1 MREKKIGGNKR
12 LNKTTILYVRMRTI
26 VETSLLR
33 ISFIIIKYCI
43 FLLIFTR
50 NIIIDTHTISK
61 YLQLNLSFSRSRT
74 RGSAGSARFR
84 GRLYFFF
91 NDVDFTSVFV
101 VLFLV

>member
-1 MREKKIGGNKR
+1 VREKKIGGNER

-50 NIIIDTHTISK
+50 NIIIDTHNFKIFTIK
-61 YLQLNLSFSRSRT
+61 LKL
-74 RGSAGSARFR
+74 
-84 GRLYFFF
+84 
-91 NDVDFTSVFV
+91 
-101 VLFLV
+101 

>member
-1 MREKKIGGNKR
+1 MREKKIGGNER

-50 NIIIDTHTISK
+50 NIIIDTQ
-61 YLQLNLSFSRSRT
+61 LQNI
-74 RGSAGSARFR
+74 
-84 GRLYFFF
+84 Y
-91 NDVDFTSVFV
+91 N
-101 VLFLV
+101 

>member
-50 NIIIDTHTISK
+50 NIIIDTHNFKIFTIK
-61 YLQLNLSFSRSRT
+61 LKL
-74 RGSAGSARFR
+74 
-84 GRLYFFF
+84 
-91 NDVDFTSVFV
+91 
-101 VLFLV
+101 

>member
-1 MREKKIGGNKR
+1 MREKKIGGNER

-50 NIIIDTHTISK
+50 NIIIDTHNFKIFTIK
-61 YLQLNLSFSRSRT
+61 LKL
-74 RGSAGSARFR
+74 
-84 GRLYFFF
+84 
-91 NDVDFTSVFV
+91 
-101 VLFLV
+101 